1 MYTIE
6 GCTRCVKKLS
16 FCEEKIHIKPCV
28 FGKNSI
34 QFYLSAVFYYQRK
47 GDTALKKKIG
57 LSSQILI
64 GLALGALVG
73 YLFPDFGDKLKP
85 FGDAFLRMIKMIV
98 VPLIFS
104 TLVMGIAGTGDFKKI
119 GRLGG
124 KAIIWFEFAT
134 TIALAIGLLFMNIAE
149 PGVGVTLSASAAN
162 ASNAAAASQH
172 SVDLVDY
179 AVHIIPTNIVDAMAR
194 QDMLQIIFFACFFG
208 VAVAHIGGKGET
220 IVDICQ
226 SVAEAMFKV
235 TGYVMHF
242 APIGVFAMIAYTVGS
257 YGIAMLIPLGKL
269 ILSVAGATALFIC
282 VVALIASLFTGINFF
297 HVIRALKDI
306 LFLAFSTASSE
317 AALPGA
323 MKRLEELGV
332 PKTIVTFVMPTGYSF
347 NLDGSTLYS
356 SAGIL
361 FIAQLYGIQMP
372 IEQQLLVMVT
382 LMLSTKGIAGV
393 PGAGIIVVAATAA
406 AFNLPTEGVAILL
419 GIDRLLDMIRTICN
433 VCGNCMATVVVAC
446 WEKELNKATFNE
458 KYRAFLGGKN
468 G

>member
-1 MYTIE
+1 MK
-6 GCTRCVKKLS
+6 R
-16 FCEEKIHIKPCV
+16 
-28 FGKNSI
+28 
-34 QFYLSAVFYYQRK
+34 
-47 GDTALKKKIG
+47 KIG
-57 LSSQILI
+57 LSTQILI
-64 GLALGALVG
+64 GLAIGALVG

-85 FGDAFLRMIKMIV
+85 VGDAFLRMIKMIV

-104 TLVMGIAGTGDFKKI
+104 TLVMGIAGTGDFKKL

-134 TIALAIGLLFMNIAE
+134 TIALAIGLLVMNLAE

-162 ASNAAAASQH
+162 ASHAAAASQH

-179 AVHIIPTNIVDAMAR
+179 AVHIVPSNIIDAMAR

-208 VAVAHIGGKGET
+208 VAVAHIGEKGEL
-220 IVDICQ
+220 IVDFCQ

-235 TGYVMHF
+235 TAYVMHF
-242 APIGVFAMIAYTVGS
+242 APLGVFAMIAYTVGS
-257 YGIAMLIPLGKL
+257 YGIAMFIPLGEL
-269 ILSVAGATALFIC
+269 IVAVAGATTLFIC
-282 VVALIASLFTGINFF
+282 IVALIASAFTRINFF
-297 HVIRALKDI
+297 CVIHALKDI

-323 MKRLEELGV
+323 MKRLEALGV
-332 PKTIVTFVMPTGYSF
+332 PKPIVTFVMPTGYSF

-372 IEQQLLVMVT
+372 LEQQLLVMVT

-419 GIDRLLDMIRTICN
+419 GIDRILDMIRTICN
-433 VCGNCMATVVVAC
+433 VCGNCMATVVVAF
-446 WEKELNKATFNE
+446 WEKDLTKADFYKN
-458 KYRAFLGGKN
+458 YRAFLEDKEA
-468 G
+468 

>member
-1 MYTIE
+1 
-6 GCTRCVKKLS
+6 
-16 FCEEKIHIKPCV
+16 
-28 FGKNSI
+28 
-34 QFYLSAVFYYQRK
+34 
-47 GDTALKKKIG
+47 
-57 LSSQILI
+57 
-64 GLALGALVG
+64 
-73 YLFPDFGDKLKP
+73 
-85 FGDAFLRMIKMIV
+85 
-98 VPLIFS
+98 
-104 TLVMGIAGTGDFKKI
+104 
-119 GRLGG
+119 
-124 KAIIWFEFAT
+124 
-134 TIALAIGLLFMNIAE
+134 MNVTE

-162 ASNAAAASQH
+162 ASHAATASQH

-179 AVHIIPTNIVDAMAR
+179 AVHIVPSNIIDAMAR

-208 VAVAHIGGKGET
+208 VAVAHIGEKGEL
-220 IVDICQ
+220 IVNFCQ

-235 TGYVMHF
+235 TAYVMHF

-257 YGIAMLIPLGKL
+257 YGIEMLIPLGEL
-269 ILSVAGATALFIC
+269 IVAVAGATALFIC
-282 VVALIASLFTGINFF
+282 IVALIASAFTRINFF
-297 HVIRALKDI
+297 CVIHALKDI

-323 MKRLEELGV
+323 MKRLEALGV
-332 PKTIVTFVMPTGYSF
+332 PKPIVTFVMPTGYSF

-419 GIDRLLDMIRTICN
+419 GVDRILDMIRTICN

-446 WEKELNKATFNE
+446 WEKDLTKADFYKN
-458 KYRAFLGGKN
+458 YRAFLEDRAA
-468 G
+468 

>member
-1 MYTIE
+1 MK
-6 GCTRCVKKLS
+6 R
-16 FCEEKIHIKPCV
+16 
-28 FGKNSI
+28 
-34 QFYLSAVFYYQRK
+34 
-47 GDTALKKKIG
+47 KIG
-57 LSSQILI
+57 LSTQILI
-64 GLALGALVG
+64 GLAIGALVG

-85 FGDAFLRMIKMIV
+85 VGDAFLRMIKMIV

-104 TLVMGIAGTGDFKKI
+104 TLVMGIAGTGDFKKL

-134 TIALAIGLLFMNIAE
+134 TIALAIGLLVMNLAE

-162 ASNAAAASQH
+162 ASHAAAASQH

-179 AVHIIPTNIVDAMAR
+179 AVHIVPSNIIDAMAR

-208 VAVAHIGGKGET
+208 VAVAHIGEKGEL
-220 IVDICQ
+220 IVDFCQ

-235 TGYVMHF
+235 TAYVMHF
-242 APIGVFAMIAYTVGS
+242 APLGVFAMIAYTVGS
-257 YGIAMLIPLGKL
+257 YGIAMLIPLGEL
-269 ILSVAGATALFIC
+269 IVAVAGATTLFIC
-282 VVALIASLFTGINFF
+282 IVALIASAFTRINFF
-297 HVIRALKDI
+297 CVIHALKDI

-323 MKRLEELGV
+323 MKRLEALGV
-332 PKTIVTFVMPTGYSF
+332 PKPIVTFVMPTGYSF

-406 AFNLPTEGVAILL
+406 AFNLPTEGVAIFL
-419 GIDRLLDMIRTICN
+419 GIDRILDMIRTICN
-433 VCGNCMATVVVAC
+433 VCDNCMATVVVAF
-446 WEKELNKATFNE
+446 WEKDLTKADFYKN
-458 KYRAFLGGKN
+458 YRAFLEDKEA
-468 G
+468 

>member
-1 MYTIE
+1 MK
-6 GCTRCVKKLS
+6 R
-16 FCEEKIHIKPCV
+16 
-28 FGKNSI
+28 
-34 QFYLSAVFYYQRK
+34 
-47 GDTALKKKIG
+47 KIG
-57 LSSQILI
+57 LSTQILI
-64 GLALGALVG
+64 GLAIGALVG

-85 FGDAFLRMIKMIV
+85 VGDAFLRMIKMIV

-104 TLVMGIAGTGDFKKI
+104 TLVMGIAGTGDFKKL

-134 TIALAIGLLFMNIAE
+134 TIALAIGLLVMNLAE

-162 ASNAAAASQH
+162 ASHAAAASQH

-179 AVHIIPTNIVDAMAR
+179 AVHIVPSNIIDAMAR

-208 VAVAHIGGKGET
+208 VAVAHIGEKGEL
-220 IVDICQ
+220 IVDFCQ

-235 TGYVMHF
+235 TAYVMHF
-242 APIGVFAMIAYTVGS
+242 APLGVFAMIAYTVGS
-257 YGIAMLIPLGKL
+257 YGIAMLIPLGEL
-269 ILSVAGATALFIC
+269 IVAVAGATTLFIC
-282 VVALIASLFTGINFF
+282 IVALIASAFTRINFF
-297 HVIRALKDI
+297 CVIHALKDI

-323 MKRLEELGV
+323 MKRLEALGV
-332 PKTIVTFVMPTGYSF
+332 PKPIVTFVMPTGYSF

-419 GIDRLLDMIRTICN
+419 GIDRILDMIRTICN
-433 VCGNCMATVVVAC
+433 VCGNCMATVVVAF
-446 WEKELNKATFNE
+446 WEKDLTKADFYKN
-458 KYRAFLGGKN
+458 YRAFLEDKEA
-468 G
+468 

>member
-1 MYTIE
+1 MK
-6 GCTRCVKKLS
+6 R
-16 FCEEKIHIKPCV
+16 
-28 FGKNSI
+28 
-34 QFYLSAVFYYQRK
+34 
-47 GDTALKKKIG
+47 KIG
-57 LSSQILI
+57 LSTQILI
-64 GLALGALVG
+64 GLAIGALVG

-85 FGDAFLRMIKMIV
+85 VGDAFLRMIKMIV

-104 TLVMGIAGTGDFKKI
+104 TLVMGIAGTGDFKKL

-134 TIALAIGLLFMNIAE
+134 TIALAIGLLVMNLAE

-162 ASNAAAASQH
+162 ASHAAAASQH

-179 AVHIIPTNIVDAMAR
+179 AVHIVPSNIIDAMAR

-208 VAVAHIGGKGET
+208 VAVAHIGEKGEL
-220 IVDICQ
+220 IVDFCQ

-235 TGYVMHF
+235 TAYVMHF
-242 APIGVFAMIAYTVGS
+242 APLGVFAMIAYTVGS
-257 YGIAMLIPLGKL
+257 YGIAMLIPLGEL
-269 ILSVAGATALFIC
+269 IVAVAGATTLFIC
-282 VVALIASLFTGINFF
+282 IVALIASAFTRINFF
-297 HVIRALKDI
+297 CVIHALKDI

-323 MKRLEELGV
+323 MKRLVALGV
-332 PKTIVTFVMPTGYSF
+332 HKPIVTFVMPTGYSF

-419 GIDRLLDMIRTICN
+419 GIDRILDMIRTICN
-433 VCGNCMATVVVAC
+433 VCGNCMATVVVAF
-446 WEKELNKATFNE
+446 WEKDLTKADFYKN
-458 KYRAFLGGKN
+458 YRAFLEDKEA
-468 G
+468 

>member
-1 MYTIE
+1 MK
-6 GCTRCVKKLS
+6 R
-16 FCEEKIHIKPCV
+16 
-28 FGKNSI
+28 
-34 QFYLSAVFYYQRK
+34 
-47 GDTALKKKIG
+47 KIG
-57 LSSQILI
+57 LSTQILI
-64 GLALGALVG
+64 GLAIGALVG

-85 FGDAFLRMIKMIV
+85 VGDAFLRMIKMIV

-104 TLVMGIAGTGDFKKI
+104 TLIMGIAGTGDFKKL

-124 KAIIWFEFAT
+124 KAILWFEFAT
-134 TIALAIGLLFMNIAE
+134 TIALVIGLLVMNVTE

-162 ASNAAAASQH
+162 ASHAATASQH
-172 SVDLVDY
+172 SVALVDY
-179 AVHIIPTNIVDAMAR
+179 ALHIVPSNIIDAMAR

-208 VAVAHIGGKGET
+208 VAVAHIGEKGEL
-220 IVDICQ
+220 IVNFCQ

-235 TGYVMHF
+235 TAYVMHF

-257 YGIAMLIPLGKL
+257 YGIEMLIPLGEL
-269 ILSVAGATALFIC
+269 IVAVAGATALFIC
-282 VVALIASLFTGINFF
+282 IVALIASAFTRINFF
-297 HVIRALKDI
+297 CVIHALKDI

-323 MKRLEELGV
+323 MKRLEALGV
-332 PKTIVTFVMPTGYSF
+332 PKPIVTFVMPTGYSF

-419 GIDRLLDMIRTICN
+419 GVDRILDMIRTICN

-446 WEKELNKATFNE
+446 WEKDLTKADFYKN
-458 KYRAFLGGKN
+458 YRAFLEDRAA
-468 G
+468 